1 MPSPGGKGVDHILLC
16 PPERAS
22 LAPPPP
28 ATFLAIVEKSKRVFL
43 AYHTIPALREGS
55 LCPPSGERLV
65 NQEDSFDL
73 DKLLKSQKT
82 HDFFNI

>member
-1 MPSPGGKGVDHILLC
+1 MLSPGGKGVDHILLC

-28 ATFLAIVEKSKRVFL
+28 VTFLAFS
-43 AYHTIPALREGS
+43 EG
-55 LCPPSGERLV
+55 GERMV

-82 HDFFNI
+82 LGFFNIWLN